1 MNLFNSL
8 VSFKLHEILSI
19 EISDGLVNSYNINHR
34 LRTILEILTNFNKF
48 LYKLTVI
55 LVYSFYL
62 LLFCN

>member
-8 VSFKLHEILSI
+8 VSFKLHETFSI
-19 EISDGLVNSYNINHR
+19 EISDGLVNPYNINHR

-62 LLFCN
+62 LLVCN